1 VHRARKPRARRR
13 LPGSLPVASL
23 GPALLLASVALAS
36 TLARPALA
44 ADDKGGGMPSF
55 GEVEQD
61 NGTERDAAPDQRTG
75 HIYLIPSLGLVGP
88 AGQVA
93 ANTPSTQVAGLG
105 YTYGGIFGV
114 GVGRY
119 GSVQIFGDRSVFTS
133 PASCNSGCTG
143 SGYSFGAGVTYHL
156 AQGIALDPWGSF
168 GMGYRSS
175 TFSVIA
181 PNAVNIGGTKYAS
194 GDLVPQAFQGLD
206 VARIA
211 FGGDFYPVPWLGFGP
226 FVEVDAGANLH
237 RPFPL
242 VALPPNTVEGPRA
255 YAFFQIGVRVALDP
269 MRRSSAPRVQT
280 GTIAPSLPGM

>member
-1 VHRARKPRARRR
+1 VLRPRKPRAR
-13 LPGSLPVASL
+13 A
-23 GPALLLASVALAS
+23 LLASVSVTSALLVS
-36 TLARPALA
+36 SLARPAAA

-61 NGTERDAAPDQRTG
+61 NGIERPAAPDWRTG
-75 HIYLIPSLGLVGP
+75 HIYIIPTLGIVGP
-88 AGQVA
+88 AGEVG

-105 YTYGGIFGV
+105 YTYGGILGV
-114 GVGRY
+114 GISRH
-119 GSVQIFGDRSVFTS
+119 GSIQIFGDRSVFS
-133 PASCNSGCTG
+133 NPATCTTGGCGG
-143 SGYSFGAGVTYHL
+143 SAYSFGAGVTYHL

-175 TFSVIA
+175 IFSVIA
-181 PNAVNIGGTKYAS
+181 PNAVAINGTNYAS
-194 GDLVPQAFQGLD
+194 GALVPQAYQGFD

-242 VALPPNTVEGPRA
+242 VALPPNTIEGPKA
-255 YAFFQIGVRVALDP
+255 YAFFQIGVRVAFDP
-269 MRRSSAPRVQT
+269 IPRPSAPRVQT
-280 GTIAPSLPGM
+280 GTLPSSPPGM